1 MSAPDSIAKRITLA
15 LTAMLQ
21 SIVAA
26 DGYHTDAGLRVYRG
40 RAVMGPDD
48 LAEGPLVVI
57 GPTPERDSED
67 PVDQQPQK
75 LRHELRLTVTAVMRP
90 ESEADPLDTAHNL
103 LADLKRALLR
113 PDTPRPVL
121 AGEVLGEEIRY
132 AGATL
137 TVPEP
142 GEQIV
147 SAAVHLTVRYSERRG
162 DPTST

>member
-1 MSAPDSIAKRITLA
+1 M
-15 LTAMLQ
+15 
-21 SIVAA
+21 
-26 DGYHTDAGLRVYRG
+26 
-40 RAVMGPDD
+40 
-48 LAEGPLVVI
+48 VI

-75 LRHELRLTVTAVMRP
+75 IRHELRLTVTAVMRP

-113 PDTPRPVL
+113 VDTPRPVL
-121 AGEVLGEEIRY
+121 DGDVLGEEIRY